1 VVYYARW
8 QSCHRLDEQIIFRVK
23 HPAVL
28 TLPVPLDLLDE
39 PHVVPK
45 GRLPGPPSLKQ
56 LLHLNVE
63 ALLDTMILALP
74 GNLQGAPV
82 PVDEKIERIVRLAS
96 GAQGVPVVL
105 GLSPVVQYVHVGPV
119 LQESQ
124 NDVPVPSLRRKH
136 QRGTRLYGL
145 AVDVGP
151 DPAEKVNDTVVPPLA

>member
-1 VVYYARW
+1 
-8 QSCHRLDEQIIFRVK
+8 
-23 HPAVL
+23 
-28 TLPVPLDLLDE
+28 
-39 PHVVPK
+39 
-45 GRLPGPPSLKQ
+45 
-56 LLHLNVE
+56 
-63 ALLDTMILALP
+63 M
-74 GNLQGAPV
+74 
-82 PVDEKIERIVRLAS
+82 
-96 GAQGVPVVL
+96 L